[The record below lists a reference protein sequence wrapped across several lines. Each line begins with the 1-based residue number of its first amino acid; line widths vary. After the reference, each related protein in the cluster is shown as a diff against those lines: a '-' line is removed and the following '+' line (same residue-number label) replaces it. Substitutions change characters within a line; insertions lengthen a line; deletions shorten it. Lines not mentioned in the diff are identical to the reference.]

1 MASMLG
7 AEAAPTQV
15 EKLVCF
21 RQLDFRTGWPT
32 CAEMPGALHYRWF
45 NLSERRFGAHM
56 DAFGAHMDALGAHMD
71 ALGTWKRKGEIV
83 FLFMCA
89 IFRAD
94 ITQNRGM
101 Q

>member
-1 MASMLG
+1 
-7 AEAAPTQV
+7 
-15 EKLVCF
+15 
-21 RQLDFRTGWPT
+21 
-32 CAEMPGALHYRWF
+32 MPGALHYRWF

-56 DAFGAHMDALGAHMD
+56 DTFGAHMDAFGA
-71 ALGTWKRKGEIV
+71 WKRKGEIV